1 MLSSLISSC
10 VHTPRAHIRGQ
21 RPALVSWLTC
31 SDFSLGGGL
40 RGQNWEA
47 ENYAPLLARCL
58 ELELGKRATE
68 ATAERQSRIYPPVG
82 LGSFLTWP
90 SRNPYLCVL
99 AHWAQLGL
107 DSRRS
112 SIYLWAARHCVAFLI
127 WLKFMKNY
135 GRFLPSCIGLLF

>member
-10 VHTPRAHIRGQ
+10 AHIPRAHIRGQ

-58 ELELGKRATE
+58 ELELGKE
-68 ATAERQSRIYPPVG
+68 PQKQPQNGS
-82 LGSFLTWP
+82 LGFIPQLD
-90 SRNPYLCVL
+90 
-99 AHWAQLGL
+99 LGL
-107 DSRRS
+107 
-112 SIYLWAARHCVAFLI
+112 F
-127 WLKFMKNY
+127 
-135 GRFLPSCIGLLF
+135 